1 MTPSYQSA
9 WPEEPCGRDALIE
22 GPYRY
27 LLRRWWGPR
36 QEYLLW
42 IMLNPSTADG
52 QSDDATL
59 LRCLAFSRREG
70 YDRLMVANLFAY
82 RSPRPA
88 VLRRAA
94 DPVGP
99 DNDLHLQQALVGAS
113 QIVLGWGALG
123 SLYGRDRAVLAL
135 LRQTNRPIFC
145 LAVTAQGAP
154 RHPLYLSKDAPLLPY
169 PCTFSWKAQP
179 GSLRDEFIF

>member
-1 MTPSYQSA
+1 MIPFNQSA
-9 WPEEPCGRDALIE
+9 WPGDVCGGDALIE

-36 QEYLLW
+36 PEYLLW
-42 IMLNPSTADG
+42 ILLNPSTADA

-70 YDRLMVANLFAY
+70 YERLAVANLFAY
-82 RSPRPA
+82 RSTRSE
-88 VLRRAA
+88 VLRCTA

-99 DNDLHLQQALVGAS
+99 DNDFHLQQAFVGAS
-113 QIVLGWGALG
+113 QVVLGWGALG

-135 LRQTNRPIFC
+135 LRQANCSAFC

-154 RHPLYLSKDAPLLPY
+154 RHPLYLNKDAPLLPY
-169 PCTFSWKAQP
+169 PGTYSQENQTESFPNA
-179 GSLRDEFIF
+179 GV